1 MDMLTKEPGLN
12 VLGGPLRSCSH
23 DPQTGFYRTGCC
35 ETGPDDQGVHVV
47 CIRATKEFLEFSKA
61 CGNDLST
68 PRPQWGFAGV
78 KPGDQWC
85 LCADRWKEALD
96 AGMAP
101 PVVLEATHQ
110 AALRHVTLNDL
121 LFHALTSPTA

>member
-1 MDMLTKEPGLN
+1 M
-12 VLGGPLRSCSH
+12 
-23 DPQTGFYRTGCC
+23 TGFYRTGCC
-35 ETGPDDQGVHVV
+35 EVGPDDVGVHSICV
-47 CIRATKEFLEFSKA
+47 RTTKEFLDFSQSR
-61 CGNDLST
+61 GNDLST

-101 PVVLEATHQ
+101 PVILEATHQ
-110 AALRHVTLNDL
+110 SALRHVTLQDL

>member
-1 MDMLTKEPGLN
+1 M
-12 VLGGPLRSCSH
+12 
-23 DPQTGFYRTGCC
+23 
-35 ETGPDDQGVHVV
+35 V
-47 CIRATKEFLEFSKA
+47 CIRATTEFLEFSKA

>member
-1 MDMLTKEPGLN
+1 MLTKEPGLN
-12 VLGGPLRSCSH
+12 VLGGPLQFCSH
-23 DPQTGFYRTGCC
+23 DPKTGFYRTGCC

>member
-1 MDMLTKEPGLN
+1 MRFASARHASFW
-12 VLGGPLRSCSH
+12 RSASH
-23 DPQTGFYRTGCC
+23 A
-35 ETGPDDQGVHVV
+35 
-47 CIRATKEFLEFSKA
+47 ATIS
-61 CGNDLST
+61 

-110 AALRHVTLNDL
+110 AALRHVTLEDL

>member
-1 MDMLTKEPGLN
+1 MLTKEPGLN

>member
-1 MDMLTKEPGLN
+1 MTKEPGLN
-12 VLGGPLRSCSH
+12 VLGGPLQSCSK
-23 DPQTGFYRTGCC
+23 DPITGFYRTGGC
-35 ETGPDDQGVHVV
+35 EVGPDDTGVHAV
-47 CIRATKEFLEFSKA
+47 CIRATKEFLDFSKA
-61 CGNDLST
+61 RGNDLST
-68 PRPQWGFAGV
+68 PRPQWGFSGV

-96 AGMAP
+96 SGMAP

-110 AALRHVTLNDL
+110 ATLRHVSLNDL

>member
-1 MDMLTKEPGLN
+1 M
-12 VLGGPLRSCSH
+12 
-23 DPQTGFYRTGCC
+23 TGFYRTGGC
-35 ETGPDDQGVHVV
+35 EVGPDDTGVHAV
-47 CIRATKEFLEFSKA
+47 CIRATKEFLDFSKA
-61 CGNDLST
+61 RGNDLST
-68 PRPQWGFAGV
+68 PRPQWGFSGV

-96 AGMAP
+96 SGMAP

-110 AALRHVTLNDL
+110 ATLRHVSLNDL